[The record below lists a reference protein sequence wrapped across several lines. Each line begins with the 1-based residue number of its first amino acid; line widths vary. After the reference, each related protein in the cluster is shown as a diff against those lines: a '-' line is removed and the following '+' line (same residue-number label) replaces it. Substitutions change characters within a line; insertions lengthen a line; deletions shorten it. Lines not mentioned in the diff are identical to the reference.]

1 VTTPNDATR
10 LSPDPSVDAARARR
24 IGPYRLVQEIGHGG
38 MGAVYLAVRDDDAFQ
53 KRVAVKVLRRGM
65 DTDAIISRFR
75 NERQILAGL
84 DHPNIA
90 RLIDGGSTSDG
101 LPYFVMEYVDG
112 APIDEYADRQHL
124 DTTARLDLFQQVC
137 AAVQYAHQNLIIHRD
152 IKPANV
158 LVTRDGVPKLLDFG
172 IAKLVNP
179 ELAGHTLAPTAAG
192 LQLMTPQYASP
203 EQVRGDPVTTATDVY
218 SLGMLLY
225 ELLTG
230 RRPYEVGSCA
240 PSDIARVVCETVPP
254 RPSTAV
260 TTGWAPPAGDSAAT
274 PSSSA
279 VSGTTDSKPRT
290 RTRTVDPDR
299 LRRRLAGDLDNIVM
313 KALSKEPPRRYGSV
327 DQFAEDVRRH
337 LAGLPVIARKDTFGY
352 RASKFVRR
360 NRAAVA
366 AAVCV
371 VLALVGGIIGVA
383 WQASVARTERARAE
397 QRFDDVRALATAFLF
412 DLHDAIR
419 DLPGSTPARQLVV
432 TKGMEYLDKLSQD
445 AGDRPDLRRELAAGY
460 LRVGDVQGR
469 PFNPNLGDTDGALES
484 YRKAVS
490 LYESLGVTPS
500 SDASLRREAS
510 VAYLRLSDVL
520 SVSGDSAGA
529 LASARTGLD
538 FVRDLSNDL
547 SAAPQAL
554 RDLVVG
560 YSRVGDLLSETGQTQ
575 EALEYRRQA
584 LALME
589 QLAAREPNDPNNLRQ
604 LGVAYQK
611 MGNSLGNPNYP
622 NIGDY
627 AGALDQLE
635 KSVEVFRRASAAY
648 PNNALFRRNYAV
660 ANSNAADILGAL
672 GRPDAALAREQVAL
686 ETFQA
691 QAREDPTNAA
701 AKNDLAIGW
710 YKMGEMLDARGRTRE
725 ALVEYEKAVAIHQ
738 TLSAADPGNDRARLE
753 LASDL
758 AAVGTVQAKLGM
770 RERSLAN
777 HSQAVEMARALS
789 AGNAD
794 NVELRVS
801 VALALIGRADASA
814 LLAGRGDSSAF
825 ANASADR
832 RSLGGGW
839 SGSPAKS
846 AESTRAADLASAEH
860 DYVEAIGILE
870 KLQAER
876 AIEGTDVETLQAT
889 RKKLEELRQQ
899 R

>member
-1 VTTPNDATR
+1 LTVINPDDATR
-10 LSPDPSVDAARARR
+10 LTPDPSVDAAHARR
-24 IGPYRLVQEIGHGG
+24 IGPYRLVREIGHGG

-90 RLIDGGSTSDG
+90 RLIDGGSTADG

-112 APIDEYADRQHL
+112 APIDEYADAQHL

-179 ELAGHTLAPTAAG
+179 ELAGHTLAPTALG
-192 LQLMTPQYASP
+192 LQLMTPEYASP

-230 RRPYEVGSCA
+230 RRPYELGSRA
-240 PSDIARVVCETVPP
+240 PSDIARIVCETVPP

-260 TTGWAPPAGDSAAT
+260 TTGWVPGAGTEPAVPASGGAA
-274 PSSSA
+274 
-279 VSGTTDSKPRT
+279 GTSETRVRT
-290 RTRTVDPDR
+290 RTRTTDPER

-313 KALSKEPPRRYGSV
+313 KALSKEPPRRYASV

-360 NRAAVA
+360 NRAAVVA
-366 AAVCV
+366 AAGV
-371 VLALVGGIIGVA
+371 VLALVAGIIGVA

-397 QRFDDVRALATAFLF
+397 QRFDDVRELATAFLF
-412 DLHDAIR
+412 DLHEAIR
-419 DLPGSTPARQLVV
+419 NLPGSTPARQLVV
-432 TKGMEYLDKLSQD
+432 TKGMEYLDKLSRD
-445 AGDRPDLRRELAAGY
+445 AGDRPDLQRELAAGY

-469 PFNPNLGDTDGALES
+469 PFNPNLGDTAGALAS
-484 YRKAVS
+484 YQKAVS
-490 LYESLGVTPS
+490 MYESLGVTPA

-520 SVSGDSAGA
+520 SVSGSSAQA
-529 LASARTGLD
+529 LAAARTGLD
-538 FVRDLSNDL
+538 LVRDLSSDL
-547 SAAPQAL
+547 SAMPQAL
-554 RDLVVG
+554 RDLAVA
-560 YSRVGDLLSETGQTQ
+560 YSRVGDLLSETGRP
-575 EALEYRRQA
+575 EEVLEYRRQA
-584 LALME
+584 LAIME
-589 QLAAREPNDPNNLRQ
+589 QLAAAEPNDPDNLRQ
-604 LGVAYQK
+604 LGVGYQR

-622 NIGDY
+622 NVGDHE
-627 AGALDQLE
+627 GALEQLK
-635 KSVEVFRRASAAY
+635 KSVEVFRRAVEAY

-660 ANSNAADILGAL
+660 ASSNMADILGAL
-672 GRPDAALAREQVAL
+672 GRHDEALAREQQAL
-686 ETFQA
+686 QTFEE

-725 ALVEYEKAVAIHQ
+725 ALAEYEKAMAIHQ
-738 TLSAADPGNDRARLE
+738 SLSSADPTNSRARLE
-753 LASDL
+753 LATDL
-758 AAVGTVQAKLGM
+758 AAMGTVQAKLGM
-770 RERSLAN
+770 RASSLAN
-777 HSQAVEMARALS
+777 HSRTVEMCRALT
-789 AGNAD
+789 AENED
-794 NVELRVS
+794 NVEWRMA
-801 VALALIGRADASA
+801 VALALVGRADASG
-814 LLAGRGDSSAF
+814 LLAESAP
-825 ANASADR
+825 
-832 RSLGGGW
+832 
-839 SGSPAKS
+839 PAV
-846 AESTRAADLASAEH
+846 RAADLASAER
-860 DYVEAIGILE
+860 DYVEAIGIME
-870 KLQAER
+870 KLQAAR
-876 AIEGTDVETLQAT
+876 AIEGTDVKTLETT
-889 RKKLEELRQQ
+889 RQKLETLRQQ
-899 R
+899 AR

>member
-1 VTTPNDATR
+1 MTDANDATR
-10 LSPDPSVDAARARR
+10 LTPGPGVDAASGRR
-24 IGPYRLVQEIGHGG
+24 IGPYRLVREIGHGG

-65 DTDAIISRFR
+65 DTEAIISRFR

-84 DHPNIA
+84 DHPHIA
-90 RLIDGGSTSDG
+90 RLIDGGSTPDG

-112 APIDEYADRQHL
+112 APIDEYADAHDL

-137 AAVQYAHQNLIIHRD
+137 EAVQYAHQNLIIHRD

-172 IAKLVNP
+172 IAKLLNP
-179 ELAGHTLAPTAAG
+179 ELAGHTLAPTALG
-192 LQLMTPQYASP
+192 LQLMTPEYASP

-230 RRPYEVGSCA
+230 RRPYEIGSRA

-260 TTGWAPPAGDSAAT
+260 TVGPTVDGRTGDASIPASDA
-274 PSSSA
+274 
-279 VSGTTDSKPRT
+279 DSKPRT
-290 RTRTVDPDR
+290 RPRTVDGER

-313 KALSKEPPRRYGSV
+313 KALSKEPPRRYASV

-360 NRAAVA
+360 NRAAVLA
-366 AAVCV
+366 AAGV
-371 VLALVGGIIGVA
+371 VLALIAGMAGVA
-383 WQASVARTERARAE
+383 WQAQVARAERARAE
-397 QRFDDVRALATAFLF
+397 QRFDDVRALASAFLF

-432 TKGMEYLDKLSQD
+432 SKGMEYLDKLAAD
-445 AGDRPDLRRELAAGY
+445 AGDRPDLQRELAAGY

-469 PFNPNLGDTDGALES
+469 PFNPNLGDTEGALES

-490 LYESLGVTPS
+490 VYESLGVTPS
-500 SDASLRREAS
+500 SDESIRREAS

-529 LASARTGLD
+529 LAAARTGLD

-547 SAAPQAL
+547 SASPQAL
-554 RDLVVG
+554 RDLAVG
-560 YSRVGDLLSETGQTQ
+560 YSRVGDLLSETGATQ
-575 EALEYRRQA
+575 EALEHRRRA

-589 QLAAREPNDPNNLRQ
+589 HLAASEPNDPNNLRQ
-604 LGVAYQK
+604 LGVAYQR

-622 NIGDY
+622 NVGDH
-627 AGALDQLE
+627 AGALEHLE
-635 KSVEVFRRASAAY
+635 KSIEVFRRASAAY
-648 PNNALFRRNYAV
+648 PTNALFRRNYAV
-660 ANSNAADILGAL
+660 ASSNAADILGAL
-672 GRPDAALAREQVAL
+672 GRHDEALAREQEAL
-686 ETFQA
+686 RTFET

-701 AKNDLAIGW
+701 ARNDLAISW
-710 YKMGEMLDARGRTRE
+710 YKMGEMLAARGRTRE
-725 ALVEYEKAVAIHQ
+725 ALAEYEKAMAIHRS
-738 TLSAADPGNDRARLE
+738 LSAADPGNDRARLE

-758 AAVGTVQAKLGM
+758 AAIGTVQAKLGM
-770 RERSLAN
+770 RERSLAS

-789 AGNAD
+789 ASNAD

-801 VALALIGRADASA
+801 VALALIGRADAA
-814 LLAGRGDSSAF
+814 GLLAGGAPS
-825 ANASADR
+825 
-832 RSLGGGW
+832 
-839 SGSPAKS
+839 
-846 AESTRAADLASAEH
+846 STRAVDLAGARR
-860 DYVEAIGILE
+860 DYIEAIGILE
-870 KLQAER
+870 TLKDAG
-876 AIEGTDVETLQAT
+876 AIEGTDAATLEET
-889 RKKLEELRQQ
+889 RKKLAALPR
-899 R
+899 